1 MCDVEANAKRLAST
15 CFFATAARKEVSIEA
30 ETVINAM
37 TEETAAVV
45 ATTTAAR
52 LPDVIKG
59 TSPFS
64 VLNNSLCLR
73 LYEAPESI
81 EGT

>member
-1 MCDVEANAKRLAST
+1 
-15 CFFATAARKEVSIEA
+15 
-30 ETVINAM
+30 M

-73 LYEAPESI
+73 LYEALESI